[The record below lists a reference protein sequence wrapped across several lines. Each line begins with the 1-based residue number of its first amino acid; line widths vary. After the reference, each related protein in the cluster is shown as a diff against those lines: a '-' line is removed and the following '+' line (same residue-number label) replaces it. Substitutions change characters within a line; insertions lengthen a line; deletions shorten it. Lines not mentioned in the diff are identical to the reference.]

1 MGWTFYNAM
10 TDFNGKVNRKAE
22 CDRLMTWNS
31 EQSAGEVL
39 KSTMRGS
46 TYYAALKHTDKRTN
60 EVVNVGVV
68 ILTSSDLKSGFNFG
82 YKDMDETM
90 GPGYYDC
97 PKSILNLL
105 SPTDNEYALEW
116 RKSCIEN
123 ADKKKTSWL
132 KNLAIGEK
140 IIYTRFDGQEISLI
154 KHAPAGQFKTWFWYN
169 PSNHTYVSKK
179 YITENNSRLYA

>member
-105 SPTDNEYALEW
+105 SPTDNECALEW
-116 RKSCIEN
+116 RKNCIEN
-123 ADKKKTSWL
+123 AEKKKSSWL
-132 KNLAIGEK
+132 KNVAIGEK
-140 IIYTRFDGQEISLI
+140 IIYTRFDGTEISLI